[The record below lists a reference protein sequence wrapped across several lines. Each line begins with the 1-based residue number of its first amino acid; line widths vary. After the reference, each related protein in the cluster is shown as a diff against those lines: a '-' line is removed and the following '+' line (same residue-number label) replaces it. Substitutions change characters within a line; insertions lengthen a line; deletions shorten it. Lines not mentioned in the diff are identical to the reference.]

1 MILEITGEVDL
12 QILTV
17 DTGLICS
24 RWISKLSDTVDK
36 LETGFILPGGQADT
50 RLVGVVLHHK

>member
-36 LETGFILPGGQADT
+36 LETGFILPGVSA
-50 RLVGVVLHHK
+50 